1 MNMLSRNSEEHSSKK
16 QLTEFK
22 VIFLDSLGVGIK
34 NGEDV
39 PGNALPCYKPR
50 SSIWPLE
57 LQMYEL
63 GKNKKQLKEMRR
75 KPG

>member
-1 MNMLSRNSEEHSSKK
+1 MNMLSRNNEENSSKK

-39 PGNALPCYKPR
+39 AGSALFCYKPR
-50 SSIWPLE
+50 SSI
-57 LQMYEL
+57 
-63 GKNKKQLKEMRR
+63 
-75 KPG
+75 